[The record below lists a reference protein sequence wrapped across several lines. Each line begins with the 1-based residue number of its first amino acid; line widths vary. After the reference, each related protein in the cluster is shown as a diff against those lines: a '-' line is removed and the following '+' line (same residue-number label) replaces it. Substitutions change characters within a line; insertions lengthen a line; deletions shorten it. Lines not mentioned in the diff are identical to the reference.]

1 LATSGDV
8 PEAVLQVPNAAAQ
21 LMAGPLFR
29 RGVLCFEGG
38 IRGDVLRHI
47 FGPDDFFREQIKAER
62 GKEEEVK
69 REITWK
75 QEVNQGKTHLR
86 IVRFFGG
93 LLSWGCLPLSMALG
107 IFPLE
112 TGEEMRSDG

>member
-1 LATSGDV
+1 
-8 PEAVLQVPNAAAQ
+8 
-21 LMAGPLFR
+21 MAGPLFR

-38 IRGDVLRHI
+38 IGGDVLRHI
-47 FGPDDFFREQIKAER
+47 FGSDDLFREQIKAER

-69 REITWK
+69 RKITGRR
-75 QEVNQGKTHLR
+75 EVNQEKTHLR

-107 IFPLE
+107 FSSLE
-112 TGEEMRSDG
+112 TGEEMRNDG